1 MATPY
6 DGKIGFWHWT
16 GESIGETSIDALAQ
30 TIRKW
35 CPNGDAIY
43 VKTSDG
49 IYWQGRWDDSGMA
62 VKGKADVKRW
72 VDTLA
77 NYGLEFHSWVVVK
90 GVNLAGEIDVISQVG
105 EVPGVKSII
114 LDVEPYD
121 YFWEG
126 PEAAVH
132 TLMQGIRKRLGN
144 NFHIGLSVDPRRNHF
159 SSIYPYAWQSYVDSV
174 LPQVYWDTMQRTPSD
189 ILQETY
195 LVWGTY
201 GKPIYPVL
209 QGSSSS
215 ALLREAQRL
224 SRSRHGALGLSY
236 WRTGVVSTG
245 QFPAINDEKVTSE
258 LGPDN
263 VTRTYD
269 WEKIIAKGDEG
280 YQDGNH
286 TGAQDSQIFTT
297 LTGVRG
303 SQFRYKATEK
313 TNDKVWALWNPK
325 LPVKGR
331 YEVSVY
337 VPAHHATTHQAQ
349 YHIHGIQDIGSELL
363 VKLNQLN
370 HSNRWV
376 PLVVWDFVEG
386 GGQVNLTDLTG
397 ESTTR
402 EIAFDAVRWRRV
414 VKEEYP
420 TADVGFDSPVGTL
433 EERLTNQVW
442 PGNWYDANGFG
453 NYYTTVGA
461 AYHTGSDLNLNK
473 PSYDSDRNAPIYAI
487 CGGFVT
493 YSGLQSGT
501 WGHLIIIRHD
511 PLPDGTI
518 VWSRS
523 AHVHNPIVYTGDRV
537 ERGQQLATIGNA
549 NGKLAAYHLHFD
561 IAVTDIL
568 EQKPGH
574 WPAMDWNA
582 VIDNYVDP
590 REFIE
595 SHRPARR

>member
-16 GESIGETSIDALAQ
+16 GESVGENSIDALAQ
-30 TIRKW
+30 TVKKW
-35 CPNGDAIY
+35 CPNADAIY

-49 IYWQGRWDDSGMA
+49 IYWQGRWDNSSMA
-62 VKGKADVKRW
+62 IKNQSSVATW
-72 VDTLA
+72 VNTLA
-77 NYGLEFHSWVVVK
+77 KYGLEFHSWVVVK
-90 GVNLAGEIDVISQVG
+90 GVNVAGEIDVISQVG
-105 EVPGVKSII
+105 AVPGVKSII

-132 TLMQGIRKRLGN
+132 SLMGGLRSRLGTD
-144 NFHIGLSVDPRRNHF
+144 FHIAMSVDPRRHHY
-159 SSIYPYAWQSYVDSV
+159 SSIYPGAWQNYIDSV
-174 LPQVYWDTMQRTPSD
+174 LPQVYWDTMQRAPAD

-209 QGSSSS
+209 QGSSTS
-215 ALLREAQRL
+215 ALLTEAQRL
-224 SRSRHGALGLSY
+224 CRSRHGAPGLSY
-236 WRTGVVSTG
+236 WRLGVIESS
-245 QFPAINDEKVTSE
+245 QFTAINNESIASE

-263 VTRTYD
+263 VIRSYD
-269 WEKIIAKGDEG
+269 WEKIIAKGSDG
-280 YQDGNH
+280 YHEGNH
-286 TGAQDSQIFTT
+286 TGQSNSTVFKT

-303 SQFRYKATEK
+303 TKFRYKATEK
-313 TNDKVWALWNPK
+313 SSDKVWVQWDPK
-325 LPVKGR
+325 LPTKGR

-370 HSNRWV
+370 HSNRFV
-376 PLVVWDFVEG
+376 PLVVWDFEAG
-386 GGQVNLTDLTG
+386 GGQVNLTDLTY

-402 EIAFDAVRWRRV
+402 EIAFDAIRWRRV
-414 VKEEYP
+414 IKEEYP
-420 TADVGFDSPVGTL
+420 AANVGFDSPVGTL
-433 EERLTNQVW
+433 DERLSTQVW
-442 PGNWYDANGFG
+442 PGSWFDATGFG
-453 NYYTTVGA
+453 TYYTTVGA
-461 AYHTGSDLNLNK
+461 AYHTGADLNLNK
-473 PSYDSDRNAPIYAI
+473 PSFDSDKNAPVYASS
-487 CGGFVT
+487 GGFVT
-493 YSGLQSGT
+493 YSGLGTGT
-501 WGHLIIIRHD
+501 WGHLIVIRHD

-523 AHVHNPIVYTGDRV
+523 AHLHNPVVYTGDRV
-537 ERGQQLATIGNA
+537 ERGTKIGTIGNA

-574 WPAMDWNA
+574 WPATDWNG
-582 VIDNYVDP
+582 VINNYVDP
-590 REFIE
+590 RDFIE
-595 SHRPARR
+595 SHRPARN